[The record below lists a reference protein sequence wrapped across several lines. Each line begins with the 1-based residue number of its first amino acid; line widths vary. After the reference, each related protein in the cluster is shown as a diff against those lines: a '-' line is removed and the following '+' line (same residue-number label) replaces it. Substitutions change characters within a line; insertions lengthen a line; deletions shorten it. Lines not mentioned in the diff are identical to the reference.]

1 LAAVKFTDKYG
12 YPDNGYPDMQT
23 LCMGV
28 LCTYVKLSTDLQ
40 ILGCEL
46 HENAFGGRAPP
57 GPTGCS
63 YSAALPPGP
72 LAVIRRREGRGRK
85 GLGIGRRKGRMEGK
99 EVVGGPNRRP
109 TNPRWRTAAI
119 LKKTVKSLYI
129 SATV

>member
-1 LAAVKFTDKYG
+1 MRLASALH
-12 YPDNGYPDMQT
+12 PDP
-23 LCMGV
+23 LGV
-28 LCTYVKLSTDLQ
+28 AIALRS
-40 ILGCEL
+40 
-46 HENAFGGRAPP
+46 PP
-57 GPTGCS
+57 S
-63 YSAALPPGP
+63 P

-109 TNPRWRTAAI
+109 TNPRLRTAAI